1 MTYSKEGNNYGS
13 LFQGALFS
21 VPVFDD
27 CSVKYQIPFPA
38 HRFWAICCLSKVLK
52 KKREEQEKAE
62 ETLRCVD
69 VSAKSLDSKGIASF
83 VALDI
88 CKGVV
93 VSSRV

>member
-1 MTYSKEGNNYGS
+1 MFQCLMTPLLNIIAFG
-13 LFQGALFS
+13 
-21 VPVFDD
+21 
-27 CSVKYQIPFPA
+27 PFVVCP
-38 HRFWAICCLSKVLK
+38 RCL
-52 KKREEQEKAE
+52 KRKRQEQEKAE